1 MPAVHLER
9 ENKTVKVKG
18 LRVKEILKEL
28 KINPTTVIITRN
40 NELITDDAELS
51 NKEKIK
57 ILPVIS
63 GGQDG
68 RWINAMQDMQGKAGN
83 AATKQQH
90 KVMQILL
97 RQIL

>member
-63 GGQDG
+63 GG
-68 RWINAMQDMQGKAGN
+68 
-83 AATKQQH
+83 
-90 KVMQILL
+90 
-97 RQIL
+97 